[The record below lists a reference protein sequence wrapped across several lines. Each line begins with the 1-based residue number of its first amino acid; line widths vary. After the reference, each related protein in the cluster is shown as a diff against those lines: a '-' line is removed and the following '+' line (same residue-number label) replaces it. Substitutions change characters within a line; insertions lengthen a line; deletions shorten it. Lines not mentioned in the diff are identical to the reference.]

1 MPVQVL
7 KQNCVHVNEAD
18 LFLASR
24 QLANELR
31 DLYNLPSIDTE
42 KNKEKEIFSK
52 EIIGNLSGL
61 LKDYDTTNLEEHS
74 VDVIKADREN
84 IS

>member
-7 KQNCVHVNEAD
+7 KQNCVDVNEAD
-18 LFLASR
+18 VFLASR

-31 DLYNLPSIDTE
+31 ELYNLPSIDTE

-61 LKDYDTTNLEEHS
+61 LKDCDTTNLEEYS
-74 VDVIKADREN
+74 VDVIKANGEN

>member
-1 MPVQVL
+1 MPVQAL
-7 KQNCVHVNEAD
+7 KQNCVDVNEAD

-31 DLYNLPSIDTE
+31 DLYNLPSTDTE
-42 KNKEKEIFSK
+42 KDKQKEIFSK

-61 LKDYDTTNLEEHS
+61 LKDCDTTNLEEYS
-74 VDVIKADREN
+74 VDVIKANGEN

>member
-7 KQNCVHVNEAD
+7 KQNCVDVNEAD
-18 LFLASR
+18 VFLASR

-42 KNKEKEIFSK
+42 KDKEKAIFSK
-52 EIIGNLSGL
+52 EIIENLSGL
-61 LKDYDTTNLEEHS
+61 LKDYDSTNLEEYS
-74 VDVIKADREN
+74 VDVIKARGEN

>member
-7 KQNCVHVNEAD
+7 KQNCVDVNEAD
-18 LFLASR
+18 VFLASR

-31 DLYNLPSIDTE
+31 DLYKLPSIDTA
-42 KNKEKEIFSK
+42 KDKEKAIFSK
-52 EIIGNLSGL
+52 KIIGNLSGL
-61 LKDYDTTNLEEHS
+61 LKDYDSTNLEEYS
-74 VDVIKADREN
+74 LDVIKAHGEN

>member
-7 KQNCVHVNEAD
+7 KQNCVDVNEAD
-18 LFLASR
+18 VFLASR

-31 DLYNLPSIDTE
+31 DLYNLPSIDKE

-61 LKDYDTTNLEEHS
+61 LKDCDTTNLEEYS
-74 VDVIKADREN
+74 VDVIKAHGEN

>member
-7 KQNCVHVNEAD
+7 KQNCVDVNEAD
-18 LFLASR
+18 VFLASR

-42 KNKEKEIFSK
+42 KDKEKTIFSK

-61 LKDYDTTNLEEHS
+61 LKDYDSTKFEEYS
-74 VDVIKADREN
+74 VDIIKAHGEN